1 MKKSHKPKKRRM
13 PKARKKTK
21 RVNSSFNKMSIDI
34 KQQNENEKVKL
45 IGPEKMKKGEN
56 SLLSFRALCTL
67 CYANFFS
74 IYVN

>member
-1 MKKSHKPKKRRM
+1 
-13 PKARKKTK
+13 
-21 RVNSSFNKMSIDI
+21 MSNDI

-45 IGPEKMKKGEN
+45 NWTRENEKGEN